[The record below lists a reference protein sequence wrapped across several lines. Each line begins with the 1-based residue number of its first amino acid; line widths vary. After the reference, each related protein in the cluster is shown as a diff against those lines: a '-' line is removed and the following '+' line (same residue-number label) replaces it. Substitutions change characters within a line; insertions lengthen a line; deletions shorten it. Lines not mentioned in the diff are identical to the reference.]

1 MASLTRRQM
10 LGRASAILGLA
21 PVGTFA
27 TQLAPSNDSNKKKFK
42 IIVAGGHPGDP
53 EYGCGGTIARFT
65 AAGNDVVLL
74 YLNEG
79 EPNGSPASVKGVRVT
94 EAKRACELLKARPL
108 YAVQVDGAAVIDA
121 SHSAKFK
128 EILEREQPNVVFT
141 HWPIDNHADHRA
153 ISMLVYE
160 SWIRLGK
167 RFAMYYYEVSNG
179 EDTVQFAPTHYVNIS
194 EVAEQKRS
202 ACLAHASQ
210 APGKFYPLQQ
220 LVTRFRGV
228 ESGHTEA
235 EAFVRHLQSPPFDLP

>member
-1 MASLTRRQM
+1 M
-10 LGRASAILGLA
+10 LGGASAILGLA

-27 TQLAPSNDSNKKKFK
+27 AQLAPRSESNKVKFK

-65 AAGNDVVLL
+65 GAGHDVGLL

-79 EPNGSPASVKGVRVT
+79 EPNGSPASAKGVRVA

-108 YAVQVDGAAVIDA
+108 YAGQVDGAAIIDA
-121 SHSAKFK
+121 SHYAKFK

-160 SWIRLGK
+160 SWIRVGK
-167 RFAMYYYEVSNG
+167 KFALYFYEVSNG
-179 EDTVQFAPTHYVNIS
+179 EDTLQFAPTHYVNIS
-194 EVAEQKRS
+194 ETTEQKRS

-210 APGKFYPLQQ
+210 APDKFYPLQQ
-220 LVTRFRGV
+220 SVTRFRGV
-228 ESGHTEA
+228 ESGHKEA
-235 EAFVRHLQSPPFDLP
+235 EAFIRHLQSPPFDLP